1 MTSRRHSGVQGTGRA
16 ATLSRHSA
24 DNRAVAPQRLAA
36 AGEAASAPRWRWDY
50 FVRNLLGAEPPQ
62 EYEIGKRNPPA
73 P

>member
-1 MTSRRHSGVQGTGRA
+1 VESKAQAVPPRYPGIGRQ
-16 ATLSRHSA
+16 
-24 DNRAVAPQRLAA
+24 RAVAPQRLAA

-50 FVRNLLGAEPPQ
+50 FVRNLLGAERPQ